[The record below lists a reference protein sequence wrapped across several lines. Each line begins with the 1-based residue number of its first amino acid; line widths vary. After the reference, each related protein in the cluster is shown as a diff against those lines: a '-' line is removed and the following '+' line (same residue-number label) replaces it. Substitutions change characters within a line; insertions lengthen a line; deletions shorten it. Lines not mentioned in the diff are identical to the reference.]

1 MGTVRSHLSWV
12 IAGWLV
18 CQFAGVAAPLAL
30 YASTTPSGSHDETCG
45 CPIAP
50 GQACPM
56 HHTGEGVRTCK
67 IRNASGG
74 SEATLLAQA
83 GGIGLLPTATVTV
96 SAFDQCASVRTA
108 TPPAITRVH
117 VPESPPPRA

>member
-1 MGTVRSHLSWV
+1 MVAVRSHLSWV

-30 YASTTPSGSHDETCG
+30 YAAITPSSSHDKECD

-50 GQACPM
+50 GQVCPM
-56 HHTGEGVRTCK
+56 HHTTEGARTCK

-74 SEATLLAQA
+74 AEATLLAQA
-83 GGIGLLPTATVTV
+83 GGIGLLPPSTVTV
-96 SAFDQCASVRTA
+96 SAFAQCASVRTA
-108 TPPAITRVH
+108 THPAIARVR